1 MDDHGCVLLGSVL
14 RSTEACVYSV
24 CGIIG
29 GKRLIGFFDM
39 FWSRVLSI
47 GIISFFLGPVKD
59 LGRQEDRVAG
69 FRSWVRGSG
78 LTAMERGK
86 WWLDCCKLH
95 CEWMGEQSD
104 HRFNG

>member
-14 RSTEACVYSV
+14 RSTEACVCVGLLEKKDYW
-24 CGIIG
+24 
-29 GKRLIGFFDM
+29 LFDM

-47 GIISFFLGPVKD
+47 GIISFFLDPVKD

-69 FRSWVRGSG
+69 FRSCVRGSG

-86 WWLDCCKLH
+86 W
-95 CEWMGEQSD
+95 
-104 HRFNG
+104 

>member
-1 MDDHGCVLLGSVL
+1 MCSPRFCTPVDRGLCVQCVWDHWGEKINWL
-14 RSTEACVYSV
+14 
-24 CGIIG
+24 
-29 GKRLIGFFDM
+29 FDM

-47 GIISFFLGPVKD
+47 GIISFFLDPVKD

-78 LTAMERGK
+78 LTAMGRGK

-95 CEWMGEQSD
+95 CE
-104 HRFNG
+104 

>member
-1 MDDHGCVLLGSVL
+1 MITDVFSSVL
-14 RSTEACVYSV
+14 YSGRPRLVYV
-24 CGIIG
+24 WDYWG
-29 GKRLIGFFDM
+29 GKINWLFDM

-47 GIISFFLGPVKD
+47 GIISFFLDPVKD

-78 LTAMERGK
+78 LTAMGRGK

-95 CEWMGEQSD
+95 CE
-104 HRFNG
+104 